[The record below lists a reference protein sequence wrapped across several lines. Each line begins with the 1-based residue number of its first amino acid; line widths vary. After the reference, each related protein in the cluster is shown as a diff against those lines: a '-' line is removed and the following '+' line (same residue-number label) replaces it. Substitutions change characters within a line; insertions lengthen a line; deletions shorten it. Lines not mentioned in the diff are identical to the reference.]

1 MSHIVTDSEVEEV
14 IPSSRPKPQAVRRP
28 VPVRAKSSSASGQTG
43 AKAAGNS
50 VDIFESGDSDE
61 DEDDDD
67 FFRIG
72 RPAAAAEH
80 ENKNGYNLSESEAS
94 EHGSTSK
101 QQLVSGNAEGIDNSG
116 SDYADDSDS
125 DSHNDNNARG
135 KRKHR
140 ESDEPS
146 PVRRTRSRSVSL
158 TPPPPG
164 PNEHTTGAAESSGEE
179 SRANP
184 TAADDNVYVLD
195 SDGEPS
201 AKAARSI
208 YGKSADMANL
218 DPSLQEIFEAREST
232 DHASNSG
239 VEPAS
244 TDLDAQNGGHGPSQ
258 QRVLSSEIEAQSRGS
273 SVIEKVQIEFQF
285 VYDDDFL
292 NYELASFWDK
302 ARWKR
307 IKFTNREKVVKKL
320 NENIAVIA
328 FTSSSMESALRAY
341 ADSFVVNVLATDPVL
356 MYRTMRV
363 FPTSTLASLGNR
375 LAYYIK
381 AYPRS
386 VYNRVREKEAFE
398 QARLAIEKEQTQR
411 ELEMVRALQRNASVD
426 DGLEEGNIHSEG
438 DAGDADSGVQD
449 GSAAGIRIKLRDK
462 TGKDTLLLVTA
473 TTSVQAIIENYRRL
487 AGISQDVAVR
497 LEFDDEM
504 LDPDGTIG
512 DTDIENDDM
521 LTVFSD

>member
-1 MSHIVTDSEVEEV
+1 MSQLLTDSEVEEV
-14 IPSSRPKPQAVRRP
+14 VSSPRPKPQVVRRP
-28 VPVRAKSSSASGQTG
+28 VPVRAKNSGTLGQAS
-43 AKAAGNS
+43 AKAVGNG
-50 VDIFESGDSDE
+50 VDIFEYGNSDDE
-61 DEDDDD
+61 EEDDDD

-72 RPAAAAEH
+72 RPAAVAEH
-80 ENKNGYNLSESEAS
+80 ENKSSYSLAESDASDYNN
-94 EHGSTSK
+94 TSK
-101 QQLVSGNAEGIDNSG
+101 LLSRTEAAEDMETSG

-125 DSHNDNNARG
+125 DGHKDSSVRA

-140 ESDEPS
+140 DSDEPS
-146 PVRRTRSRSVSL
+146 PARRTRSRSVSL

-164 PNEHTTGAAESSGEE
+164 PHEYAGTAGSSGEDNH
-179 SRANP
+179 AKP
-184 TAADDNVYVLD
+184 PAADDNIYVLD

-201 AKAARSI
+201 AKATYSI
-208 YGKSADMANL
+208 YGQNGDMANL
-218 DPSLQEIFEAREST
+218 DPSLQEVFETGEST
-232 DHASNSG
+232 DHASSRGIDPAYMDVNS
-239 VEPAS
+239 
-244 TDLDAQNGGHGPSQ
+244 QNVDHGRSQ
-258 QRVLSSEIEAQSRGS
+258 QQVLSSETETQSRNS
-273 SVIEKVQIEFQF
+273 SMLEKVQIEFQF
-285 VYDDDFL
+285 VYDEDFL

-307 IKFTNREKVVKKL
+307 VKITNRDKVVKKL

-328 FTSSSMESALRAY
+328 FTSSSMENALRAY

-398 QARLAIEKEQTQR
+398 QAQLAIEREQTQR
-411 ELEMVRALQRNASVD
+411 ELEMVRDLQRNASVD
-426 DGLEEGNIHSEG
+426 EGQEEDNIHSEG
-438 DAGDADSGVQD
+438 DVGDADSGVQD

-487 AGISQDVAVR
+487 AGMSQDVVVR
-497 LEFDDEM
+497 LEFDDET
-504 LDPDGTIG
+504 LDPGDTIG

-521 LTVFSD
+521 LTVFSS

>member
-1 MSHIVTDSEVEEV
+1 MSQLVTDSEVEEV
-14 IPSSRPKPQAVRRP
+14 VPSPKPKPQVVRRP
-28 VPVRAKSSSASGQTG
+28 VPVRAKNSGTSGQNN
-43 AKAAGNS
+43 AKAVGNG
-50 VDIFESGDSDE
+50 VDIFEYDNSDDEE
-61 DEDDDD
+61 DDDDD

-72 RPAAAAEH
+72 RPAAVAEH
-80 ENKNGYNLSESEAS
+80 ENKSNYSLPESDTSDYNN
-94 EHGSTSK
+94 TSK
-101 QQLVSGNAEGIDNSG
+101 QLLQTEGIENIDNSG

-125 DSHNDNNARG
+125 DSNKDSNVRG

-140 ESDEPS
+140 DSDEPS
-146 PVRRTRSRSVSL
+146 PARRTRSRSVSL
-158 TPPPPG
+158 TPPPS
-164 PNEHTTGAAESSGEE
+164 AAESSGEDDY
-179 SRANP
+179 AKP
-184 TAADDNVYVLD
+184 AAADDNIYVLD
-195 SDGEPS
+195 SDGEAN
-201 AKAARSI
+201 AKTTRSK
-208 YGKSADMANL
+208 YGQNGDMANL
-218 DPSLQEIFEAREST
+218 DPSLQEVFETGEST
-232 DHASNSG
+232 DHASTSG
-239 VEPAS
+239 IDTAYG
-244 TDLDAQNGGHGPSQ
+244 DIDAQDGDPGRSQ
-258 QRVLSSEIEAQSRGS
+258 QRVLSSETESQSRSS
-273 SVIEKVQIEFQF
+273 SVLEKVQIEFQF
-285 VYDDDFL
+285 VYDEDFL

-307 IKFTNREKVVKKL
+307 VKFTDRDKVVKKL

-328 FTSSSMESALRAY
+328 FTSSSMENALRAY

-386 VYNRVREKEAFE
+386 VYNRVREKDALE
-398 QARLAIEKEQTQR
+398 QAQLAIEKEQTQR
-411 ELEMVRALQRNASVD
+411 ELEMVRDLQRNASVD
-426 DGLEEGNIHSEG
+426 DGQEEDNMHSEG
-438 DAGDADSGVQD
+438 DVGDADSGVQD

-487 AGISQDVAVR
+487 AGMSQDVAVR

-504 LDPDGTIG
+504 LDPGDTIG

-521 LTVFSD
+521 LTVFSS

>member
-14 IPSSRPKPQAVRRP
+14 VPSSRPKPQVVRRP
-28 VPVRAKSSSASGQTG
+28 VPVRAKGGSASGQFGAHATG
-43 AKAAGNS
+43 IG
-50 VDIFESGDSDE
+50 VDIFDSSDSDN

-72 RPAAAAEH
+72 RPPAAVEH
-80 ENKNGYNLSESEAS
+80 ENKNSYGLSESETS
-94 EHGSTSK
+94 VHGNTSK
-101 QQLVSGNAEGIDNSG
+101 QPPASNNAEGIDNSG

-125 DSHNDNNARG
+125 DNHKDSSARG
-135 KRKHR
+135 KRKHQD
-140 ESDEPS
+140 SDEPS
-146 PVRRTRSRSVSL
+146 PARRARSRSVSL

-164 PNEHTTGAAESSGEE
+164 PSEHIGATESSGEE
-179 SRANP
+179 SRASP
-184 TAADDNVYVLD
+184 ADNNIYVLD

-201 AKAARSI
+201 LKAAHSV
-208 YGKSADMANL
+208 YAQNADMANL
-218 DPSLQEIFEAREST
+218 DPSLQEVFKAKET
-232 DHASNSG
+232 NDYASVSG
-239 VEPAS
+239 VES
-244 TDLDAQNGGHGPSQ
+244 TYVDVGAYNDHPGLSQ
-258 QRVLSSEIEAQSRGS
+258 QRELSSEIEAQSRGS

-292 NYELASFWDK
+292 DYELASFWGNS
-302 ARWKR
+302 RWKR
-307 IKFTNREKVVKKL
+307 IKFKNRDKVVKKL

-328 FTSSSMESALRAY
+328 FASSSMESALKAY

-363 FPTSTLASLGNR
+363 FPTSTLASLGNK

-386 VYNRVREKEAFE
+386 VYNRAREKEAFE
-398 QARLAIEKEQTQR
+398 QARLAMEKEQTQR

-426 DGLEEGNIHSEG
+426 DGLEEDNIHSE
-438 DAGDADSGVQD
+438 DHAGDADSGSQD
-449 GSAAGIRIKLRDK
+449 DAAAGIRIKLRDK

-473 TTSVQAIIENYRRL
+473 TTSVQAIIENYCRL
-487 AGISQDVAVR
+487 AGIGQDVAVR

-504 LDPDGTIG
+504 LDPSGTIG
-512 DTDIENDDM
+512 DTDIETDDM
-521 LTVFSD
+521 LTVFSS